1 LGELAGYT
9 PEMGGTEDGDGKGSK
24 VYGVTGMT
32 DGPGSVST
40 LILGVV
46 RSTEEGRGELLFPK
60 ENGLAG
66 LGIEGMPDARA
77 ATMRARTA
85 EVHMNA

>member
-1 LGELAGYT
+1 
-9 PEMGGTEDGDGKGSK
+9 MI
-24 VYGVTGMT
+24 

-66 LGIEGMPDARA
+66 LGIEGVPEWVGDKCEGASERDVDKVESEGTADARA

-85 EVHMNA
+85 EVRMNA